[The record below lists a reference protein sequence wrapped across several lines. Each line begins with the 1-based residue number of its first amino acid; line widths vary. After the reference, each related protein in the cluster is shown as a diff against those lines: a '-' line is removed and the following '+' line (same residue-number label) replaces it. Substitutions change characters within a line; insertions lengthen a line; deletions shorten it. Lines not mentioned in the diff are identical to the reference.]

1 MKLYATYTMAK
12 KKTSNKELKVKAQPK
27 EELIEVPKTE
37 MVKIVLTKDGK
48 EYTIGYKLACEL
60 VDMKRATIA

>member
-1 MKLYATYTMAK
+1 MA
-12 KKTSNKELKVKAQPK
+12 KKTSNKELKPKKQKK
-27 EELIEVPKTE
+27 EELVEVPKTE
-37 MVKIVLTKDGK
+37 YVKIVLSKDGK

>member
-1 MKLYATYTMAK
+1 MAK
-12 KKTSNKELKVKAQPK
+12 KKTENKELKPKKVKK

-37 MVKIVLTKDGK
+37 YVKIVLTKDGK

-60 VDMKRATIA
+60 VDLKRATLA